1 VHSTRCTENKKQK
14 QEQDKIVKTELQ
26 ELQDKLKEIELKHQK
41 EIKDLNVKI
50 RSDYEEQIK
59 MRDKDLN
66 QYYNEIN
73 SAKDILKEKEKFI
86 DYIQGQ
92 LNESKVDLHTV
103 REINAKLSM
112 KDTTTTTIINN
123 DNRVQLQSLDPSMIQ
138 GRIQP
143 PDYVIGTV
151 NDLVSMLRSLGVRN
165 CFRVNDKSRGTLS
178 WNKPGEGEI
187 RDPKGD
193 QLLTHIID
201 SLSDDLTK
209 EKCYFEEELK
219 KLYESEE
226 QDLYQ
231 INESRIFVNF
241 CTQLLHKDP
250 DILKKIKKELVKQGR
265 IKGDPEQDQ
274 IREVSYNKFITSILT
289 TLFPKILVWIE
300 MSFFELGQ

>member
-1 VHSTRCTENKKQK
+1 
-14 QEQDKIVKTELQ
+14 
-26 ELQDKLKEIELKHQK
+26 
-41 EIKDLNVKI
+41 
-50 RSDYEEQIK
+50 
-59 MRDKDLN
+59 
-66 QYYNEIN
+66 
-73 SAKDILKEKEKFI
+73 
-86 DYIQGQ
+86 
-92 LNESKVDLHTV
+92 
-103 REINAKLSM
+103 
-112 KDTTTTTIINN
+112 
-123 DNRVQLQSLDPSMIQ
+123 MIQ
-138 GRIQP
+138 GRIDP
-143 PDYVIGTV
+143 PGFVIGSV
-151 NDLVSMLRSLGVRN
+151 DDLMCMLRSLGVRN

-219 KLYESEE
+219 KLYNAEE

-250 DILKKIKKELVKQGR
+250 DILTKIKKEIVKQGR
-265 IKGDPEQDQ
+265 AKGDPEQDE

-300 MSFFELGQ
+300 MSFFELGQYIGRNTKDRYHLEGASREELYIVIHSDGGGHKQVFSKKLMFYIKEAYEMAIDDELTERMLTELLLFKAVDAKRVETMLKYIKDPTLEETKEVMRGFVSL